1 MRKRPRIFRLLNKE
15 LCMEY
20 FELFGEYYPEL
31 KLNREIFG
39 QLLDIGGCTAF
50 EHKENGDIVGFAVVK
65 DNSLRLICVSEKYRR
80 QGIGSELLAQAEE
93 HIGKEHNEVI
103 LGGASGLFIGAP
115 VSKENFDKR
124 SFPFFEK
131 RGYAFDDGCAEMEL
145 LLDDFSASEHDLPV
159 AGNVTFGYIDG
170 TSEALKKA
178 VEETVPDWVQ
188 YFGGSKVFCG
198 FCGGEIASFCIT
210 EEWEPSVVSDGVHRT
225 GAVGCVGTVPR
236 FRRQGIGLK
245 MVALAA
251 EELKKQGFGKCFI
264 HHTGVYDWYEKIGC
278 RTVLWELFGK
288 KALS

>member
-1 MRKRPRIFRLLNKE
+1 MG
-15 LCMEY
+15 Y
-20 FELFGEYYPEL
+20 FELFGDCYPEL
-31 KLNREIFG
+31 QLNRGMFG

-115 VSKENFDKR
+115 VSKGNFDKR

-131 RGYAFDDGCAEMEL
+131 RGYVFDDSCAEMEL

-178 VEETVPDWVQ
+178 VAETVPDWVQ

-198 FCGGEIASFCIT
+198 FCGGEIASSLRRLATSKSKRRAVAFACSGTSANHASIDSCFST
-210 EEWEPSVVSDGVHRT
+210 VSSNRLSS
-225 GAVGCVGTVPR
+225 
-236 FRRQGIGLK
+236 RRSNLQLC
-245 MVALAA
+245 ARP
-251 EELKKQGFGKCFI
+251 F
-264 HHTGVYDWYEKIGC
+264 
-278 RTVLWELFGK
+278 
-288 KALS
+288 

>member
-1 MRKRPRIFRLLNKE
+1 MG
-15 LCMEY
+15 Y
-20 FELFGEYYPEL
+20 FELFGDCYPEL
-31 KLNREIFG
+31 QLNRGMFV

-50 EHKENGDIVGFAVVK
+50 EHKENGDIVGFAAVK

-93 HIGKEHNEVI
+93 HIGKEHSEVI

-131 RGYAFDDGCAEMEL
+131 RGYVFDDGCAEMEL

-178 VEETVPDWVQ
+178 VAETVPDWVQ
-188 YFGGSKVFCG
+188 YFGGS
-198 FCGGEIASFCIT
+198 
-210 EEWEPSVVSDGVHRT
+210 
-225 GAVGCVGTVPR
+225 
-236 FRRQGIGLK
+236 
-245 MVALAA
+245 
-251 EELKKQGFGKCFI
+251 
-264 HHTGVYDWYEKIGC
+264 
-278 RTVLWELFGK
+278 
-288 KALS
+288 